1 MAYIIYT
8 SGSTGNPKGVMNEHR
23 GVVNRLSWMK
33 EDYGF
38 GPDDVVLQKTPFSFD
53 VSVWEFFCP
62 LWSGATLVM
71 AKPEGHKDPVYLR
84 ELIEQ
89 RGVSIVHFVPPMLQ
103 TFLEVVSPQSCP
115 SLRLMFC
122 SGEALLAETVR
133 KTGVRLPHV
142 ALHNL
147 YGPTEAAVDVTAWA
161 CPGDLEGSGC
171 RLGHRWAIPGCM
183 CWIVRGSRSPLG
195 SVASCISAGCRWP
208 RGISTGPS

>member
-1 MAYIIYT
+1 MAVPERPWAGYSADNLAPESLGLTCRHLAYIIYT

-147 YGPTEAAVDVTAWA
+147 
-161 CPGDLEGSGC
+161 
-171 RLGHRWAIPGCM
+171 
-183 CWIVRGSRSPLG
+183 
-195 SVASCISAGCRWP
+195 
-208 RGISTGPS
+208 